1 MPLSSHYPSL
11 AEDTAAPEY
20 HLHFQSSITCRLSMS
35 ERTLLLLISGVP
47 RCIQLDSPPS
57 SSSLSSGPGLLILSV
72 SFGLPILRGGAVFR
86 FLVGLFSSSSS
97 SSTSLLVASL
107 SLSFLTR
114 LTGVCVAAKVV
125 SKFFAISR
133 ILLMRCEIA
142 LAVHSRAASFSQK
155 GTGWMTLICF
165 YLVP

>member
-97 SSTSLLVASL
+97 SSSTSLLVASL

-142 LAVHSRAASFSQK
+142 LAVHSRAASFSPKKEVQD
-155 GTGWMTLICF
+155 G
-165 YLVP
+165 